1 MALTPRAIT
10 MLRTLSHMRV
20 LQLLVSLCVAVSVSL
35 VAAPDQSATFLPV
48 DEIRPGMEGVGRT
61 VFAGDQIEE
70 FKVHILGVL
79 KNVTAPQHDLIL
91 ARLEGGPLER
101 TGVIQGMSGSPVYVN
116 GRLIGAVSYALGSFP
131 KEPLAGIT
139 PISEMIN
146 AATLPASRRVA
157 SDLALTWPA
166 APAQVF
172 AALGRLSSRAVMGGA
187 APSALRVVGPSSLAD
202 LAPSLRP
209 IGAAMVFGGFDQEFS
224 SELRRSMNAGGGAQA
239 PGRANGDGDNAGPLR
254 PGDPVGMALMRG
266 DLEMGATGTVTHVEG
281 GRVYAFGHPF
291 LNMGPTTM
299 PMTRARVM
307 TVLPSLD
314 SSMKIATLGPMIG
327 TVSQDRS
334 TGIAGTM
341 GDGPAELDVTVT
353 LKSDRAADRRMEFKV
368 LHDQTLTPLFA
379 YVAVLNALAGFERQS
394 GVLTVE
400 TSGEVS
406 FGSAGTVTIDDVFS
420 GETAAS
426 AAAAAATAAIGM
438 AATNEFRPA
447 LAERL
452 SVTLRVREVQ
462 EYTTIERVW
471 LDTVRPRSGATQTL
485 NVMLRDYRGATQT
498 VTMPVT
504 LPAAAGAV
512 TLLVTDAAGLS
523 ALEDR
528 ELRPGK
534 PSNWSALLTKMNG
547 VRRNNM
553 IYVRMLSSSAGTV
566 VAGDT
571 LPALPASV
579 RSVFDE
585 DKTVATAPVAKSVVG
600 SWEQR
605 MNRMVRGSRELTL
618 NVTSR

>member
-1 MALTPRAIT
+1 
-10 MLRTLSHMRV
+10 MRGFR
-20 LQLLVSLCVAVSVSL
+20 LLVSLCIAVSASL
-35 VAAPDQSATFLPV
+35 LAAPDQSATFLPI
-48 DEIRPGMEGVGRT
+48 DEVRPGMEGIGRT

-70 FKVHILGVL
+70 FKVHIIGVL
-79 KNVTAPQHDLIL
+79 KNVTAPQHDLVL

-116 GRLIGAVSYALGSFP
+116 GRLLGAVSYALGSFP

-139 PISEMIN
+139 PISEMVN
-146 AATLPASRRVA
+146 AANIGAPSRLA
-157 SDLALTWPA
+157 GDLALTWPA
-166 APAQVF
+166 TPAQVF
-172 AALGRLSSRAVMGGA
+172 AALGRLSARAALGGA
-187 APSALRVVGPSSLAD
+187 PSSSLRVIGPASLAD
-202 LAPSLRP
+202 LAPALRP
-209 IGAAMVFGGFDQEFS
+209 IGAAMVLGGFDPQLD
-224 SELRRSMNAGGGAQA
+224 SELRRTLNASGGPQQSRPAQ
-239 PGRANGDGDNAGPLR
+239 NGSSTGPLR
-254 PGDPVGMALMRG
+254 PGDAVGMALMRG
-266 DLEMGATGTVTHVEG
+266 DLEMGATGTVTHVDG
-281 GRVYAFGHPF
+281 NRVYAFGHPF

-299 PMTRARVM
+299 PMTRARVV

-327 TVSQDRS
+327 TISQDRS
-334 TGIAGTM
+334 TGIAGTT
-341 GDGPAELDVTVT
+341 GNNPPELDVAVT
-353 LKSDRAADRRMEFKV
+353 LKSDRAADRRMQFKV
-368 LHDQTLTPLFA
+368 VHDQTLTPLFA

-406 FGSAGTVTIDDVFS
+406 FGAAGTVTVDDVFS
-420 GETAAS
+420 GDSAAS
-426 AAAAAATAAIGM
+426 AAAAAATAAVGM

-452 SVTLRVREVQ
+452 SLTLKVREIQ

-471 LDTVRPRSGATQTL
+471 LDTVRPRAGATHML
-485 NVMLRDYRGATQT
+485 NVLLRDYRGGTET

-504 LPAAAGAV
+504 LPTQTTGPI
-512 TLLVTDAAGLS
+512 TLLVTDGPGLTS
-523 ALEDR
+523 LEDR
-528 ELRPGK
+528 DVRPGR
-534 PSNWSALLTKMNG
+534 PTNWQALLTKMNG
-547 VRRNNM
+547 VRKNNM
-553 IYVRMLSSSAGTV
+553 IYVRLLTSSAGTV
-566 VAGDT
+566 VAGET
-571 LPALPASV
+571 LPSLPASV

>member
-1 MALTPRAIT
+1 
-10 MLRTLSHMRV
+10 MRGFR
-20 LQLLVSLCVAVSVSL
+20 LLVCLSVAVSASL
-35 VAAPDQSATFLPV
+35 LAAPDQAATFLPV
-48 DEIRPGMEGVGRT
+48 DEVRPGMEGVGRT

-70 FKVHILGVL
+70 FKVHIIGVL
-79 KNVTAPQHDLIL
+79 KNVTAPQHDLVL

-116 GRLIGAVSYALGSFP
+116 GKLLGAVSYALGSFP

-139 PISEMIN
+139 PISEMVS
-146 AATLPASRRVA
+146 AASNLGSAPRLS

-166 APAQVF
+166 TPSQVF
-172 AALGRLSSRAVMGGA
+172 AALGRLSARAALGGA
-187 APSALRVVGPSSLAD
+187 PPSSLRVIGPASLAD

-209 IGAAMVFGGFDQEFS
+209 IGAAMVLGGFDPDLDG
-224 SELRRSMNAGGGAQA
+224 ELRRTLNATGGPQQSRPAE
-239 PGRANGDGDNAGPLR
+239 NGSRGGPLR
-254 PGDPVGMALMRG
+254 PGDAVGMALMRG
-266 DLEMGATGTVTHVEG
+266 DLEMGATGTVTHVDG
-281 GRVYAFGHPF
+281 NRVYAFGHPF

-299 PMTRARVM
+299 PMTRARVV

-327 TVSQDRS
+327 TISQDRS
-334 TGIAGTM
+334 TGIAGTT
-341 GDGPAELDVTVT
+341 GTNPPELDVDVT
-353 LKSDRAADRRMEFKV
+353 LKSDRAADRRMQFKV

-379 YVAVLNALAGFERQS
+379 YVAILNALAGFERQS

-400 TSGEVS
+400 TSGDVS
-406 FGSAGTVTIDDVFS
+406 FGAAGTVTVDDVFS
-420 GETAAS
+420 GDTAAS
-426 AAAAAATAAIGM
+426 SAAAAATAAVGM
-438 AATNEFRPA
+438 AAANEFRPA

-452 SVTLRVREVQ
+452 SLTLRVREVQ

-471 LDTVRPRSGATQTL
+471 LDTVRPRAGATHTL
-485 NVMLRDYRGATQT
+485 NVLVRDYRGGTET

-504 LPAAAGAV
+504 LPAQTTGTL
-512 TLLVTDAAGLS
+512 TLLVTDGQGLTS
-523 ALEDR
+523 LEDR
-528 ELRPGK
+528 DLRPGK
-534 PSNWSALLTKMNG
+534 PTNWQALLTKMNG
-547 VRRNNM
+547 VRKNNR
-553 IYVRMLSSSAGTV
+553 IYVRLLTSSAGTV
-566 VAGDT
+566 VAGET
-571 LPALPASV
+571 LPSLPASV

>member
-1 MALTPRAIT
+1 MRAFR
-10 MLRTLSHMRV
+10 MLVFLCATVSAG
-20 LQLLVSLCVAVSVSL
+20 LL
-35 VAAPDQSATFLPV
+35 AAPDQAPAFLPI
-48 DEIRPGMEGVGRT
+48 DEVRPGMEAVGRT
-61 VFAGDQIEE
+61 IFAGDQIEE
-70 FKVHILGVL
+70 FKVHIIGVL

-116 GRLIGAVSYALGSFP
+116 GRLLGAVSYALGSFP

-139 PISEMIN
+139 PIAEMVN
-146 AATLPASRRVA
+146 AASGLPGPARGA

-166 APAQVF
+166 TPTQVF
-172 AALGRLSSRAVMGGA
+172 AALGRLQARAALGGA
-187 APSALRVVGPSSLAD
+187 PTSSLRVIGPASLAD
-202 LAPSLRP
+202 LAPALRP
-209 IGAAMVFGGFDQEFS
+209 IGAAMVLGGFDPEVGG
-224 SELRRSMNAGGGAQA
+224 ELRKTLNAGAGPQA
-239 PGRANGDGDNAGPLR
+239 PSRPATNGSAAGPLR
-254 PGDPVGMALMRG
+254 PGDAVGMALMRG
-266 DLEMGATGTVTHVEG
+266 DLEMGATGTVTHVDG
-281 GRVYAFGHPF
+281 ARVYAFGHPF

-299 PMTRARVM
+299 PMTRARVV

-334 TGIAGTM
+334 TGIAGTT
-341 GDGPAELDVTVT
+341 GDGPPELDVAVT
-353 LKSDRAADRRMEFKV
+353 LKSDRAADRTMHFKV

-379 YVAVLNALAGFERQS
+379 YVAILNALAGFERQS

-400 TSGEVS
+400 TTGEVS
-406 FGSAGTVTIDDVFS
+406 FGAAGTVTVNDVFS
-420 GETAAS
+420 GDTAAS
-426 AAAAAATAAIGM
+426 SAAAAATAAIGM

-452 SVTLRVREVQ
+452 TVTLRVREVQ

-471 LDTVRPRSGATQTL
+471 LDTVRPKAGATHTL
-485 NVMLRDYRGATQT
+485 NVMLRDYRAGTET
-498 VTMPVT
+498 ITMPVT
-504 LPAAAGAV
+504 LPAQTTGPV
-512 TLLVTDAAGLS
+512 TLLVTDAAGLT

-534 PSNWSALLTKMNG
+534 PPNWTALLAKMNG
-547 VRRNNM
+547 MKRSNTV
-553 IYVRMLSSSAGTV
+553 YVRLLTSSAGTV

-579 RSVFDE
+579 RSVFDD

>member
-1 MALTPRAIT
+1 
-10 MLRTLSHMRV
+10 MRGFR
-20 LQLLVSLCVAVSVSL
+20 LLVLSCIAVSASL
-35 VAAPDQSATFLPV
+35 LAAPDQATTFLPV
-48 DEIRPGMEGVGRT
+48 DEVRPGMEGIGRT
-61 VFAGDQIEE
+61 IFAGDQIEE
-70 FKVHILGVL
+70 FKVHIIGVL

-116 GRLIGAVSYALGSFP
+116 GRLLGAVSYALGSFP

-139 PISEMIN
+139 PISEMVS
-146 AATLPASRRVA
+146 AANIDAPARLA
-157 SDLALTWPA
+157 GDLALTWPA
-166 APAQVF
+166 TPSQVF
-172 AALGRLSSRAVMGGA
+172 AALGRLSARAALGGA
-187 APSALRVVGPSSLAD
+187 RPSALRVIGPASLAD

-209 IGAAMVFGGFDQEFS
+209 IGAAMVMGGFDPSVDE
-224 SELRRSMNAGGGAQA
+224 ELRKTLNAPGGAQQSRPA
-239 PGRANGDGDNAGPLR
+239 QNGSANGPLR
-254 PGDPVGMALMRG
+254 PGDAVGMALMRG
-266 DLEMGATGTVTHVEG
+266 DLEMGATGTVTHVDG
-281 GRVYAFGHPF
+281 NRVYAFGHPF

-299 PMTRARVM
+299 PMTRARVV

-341 GDGPAELDVTVT
+341 GGNPPELDVAVT
-353 LKSDRAADRRMEFKV
+353 LKSDRAPDRRMQFKV

-379 YVAVLNALAGFERQS
+379 YVAILNALAGFERQS
-394 GVLTVE
+394 GVLTIE

-406 FGSAGTVTIDDVFS
+406 FGAAGTVTVEDVFS
-420 GETAAS
+420 GDTAAG
-426 AAAAAATAAIGM
+426 AAAAAATASIGM

-452 SVTLRVREVQ
+452 SLNLRVREVQ

-471 LDTVRPRSGATQTL
+471 LDTVRPRAGATHTL
-485 NVMLRDYRGATQT
+485 NVLLRNYRGATET

-504 LPAAAGAV
+504 LPAQTG
-512 TLLVTDAAGLS
+512 TLTLVVTDGPGLTS
-523 ALEDR
+523 LEDR
-528 ELRPGK
+528 DLRPGK
-534 PSNWSALLTKMNG
+534 PTNWQSLLAKMNG
-547 VRRNNM
+547 ARKNNT
-553 IYVRMLSSSAGTV
+553 IYVRLLTSSAGTV
-566 VAGDT
+566 LAGET
-571 LPALPASV
+571 LPSLPASV